1 MKKNEV
7 NEQMELTD
15 KKDKKLKKEK
25 KSSKS
30 ATNDKSVN
38 LKTLNKS
45 TIWDVQ
51 ENDVFRMLNALEKDP
66 EGKENLRHFLDIV
79 RSAFLIEE
87 LKDDDKDVKQRYTK
101 QDYKVGSIKVS
112 DDAKI
117 ILAIKKRPIMRVTD
131 LTYENICHIT
141 AAKLIEVLERNFGG
155 GWDSLSQS
163 IQDIIE
169 SSFDISTTT
178 LPQERLHKKG
188 GMYEKKVEDG
198 YEVLEIAKGSWVEAI
213 FAKVKPKAEKPRM
226 KFDTLDEENEDG
238 EIIDNYNS
246 SDDDE
251 MEVDDPDDDEINE
264 DNYRTT
270 FTIENNSDEDAESLS
285 DFIADE

>member
-87 LKDDDKDVKQRYTK
+87 LKDDDKDVK
-101 QDYKVGSIKVS
+101 
-112 DDAKI
+112 
-117 ILAIKKRPIMRVTD
+117 
-131 LTYENICHIT
+131 
-141 AAKLIEVLERNFGG
+141 
-155 GWDSLSQS
+155 
-163 IQDIIE
+163 
-169 SSFDISTTT
+169 
-178 LPQERLHKKG
+178 
-188 GMYEKKVEDG
+188 
-198 YEVLEIAKGSWVEAI
+198 
-213 FAKVKPKAEKPRM
+213 
-226 KFDTLDEENEDG
+226 
-238 EIIDNYNS
+238 
-246 SDDDE
+246 
-251 MEVDDPDDDEINE
+251 
-264 DNYRTT
+264 
-270 FTIENNSDEDAESLS
+270 
-285 DFIADE
+285 